1 MFFRREM
8 ADAAAFQE
16 FRECLEASVATD
28 PPIGED
34 QFRDVGQQ
42 LAEITLAAHPE
53 LAERIETLKAAQFRA
68 LATRSQEWCVR
79 VLKEEVSKA
88 DLGGGGGGGGRS
100 FEQRMS
106 AVLSAFMERA
116 SGPARDATLVGF
128 CCSGEL
134 LQLFGEFDFNV
145 MSAERQA
152 QAAEACRHEQA
163 SLKETFA
170 REHEKLRCSLD
181 RERATLERLQGVTL
195 GRTKAGVKELEESQ
209 LRLADLDNQLVAQ
222 QAERDAAAAA
232 TVNAELELQGLAAQ
246 LDAVHDALSSQAE
259 RASQETADLEAATAE
274 LQRKEEV
281 WGREQ
286 SQLDAAVADA
296 RAVAQASVATLQAK
310 LALAT
315 EEKRETQERLVEL
328 TLKLAELPT
337 SFQATF
343 FDDDG

>member
-8 ADAAAFQE
+8 ADAAFQE

-145 MSAERQA
+145 MGAERQA
-152 QAAEACRHEQA
+152 QAAECGPSGRVGVPGQRSAVQVYDGHGEAMEGCQRRQ
-163 SLKETFA
+163 S
-170 REHEKLRCSLD
+170 D
-181 RERATLERLQGVTL
+181 R
-195 GRTKAGVKELEESQ
+195 S
-209 LRLADLDNQLVAQ
+209 
-222 QAERDAAAAA
+222 
-232 TVNAELELQGLAAQ
+232 
-246 LDAVHDALSSQAE
+246 
-259 RASQETADLEAATAE
+259 
-274 LQRKEEV
+274 RK
-281 WGREQ
+281 GMDR
-286 SQLDAAVADA
+286 
-296 RAVAQASVATLQAK
+296 
-310 LALAT
+310 
-315 EEKRETQERLVEL
+315 
-328 TLKLAELPT
+328 
-337 SFQATF
+337 
-343 FDDDG
+343 